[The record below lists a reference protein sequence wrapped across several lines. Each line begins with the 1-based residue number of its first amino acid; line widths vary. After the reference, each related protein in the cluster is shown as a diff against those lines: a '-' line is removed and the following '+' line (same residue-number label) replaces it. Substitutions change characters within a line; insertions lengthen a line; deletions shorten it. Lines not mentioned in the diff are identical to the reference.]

1 MSLPPGTA
9 SGPGA
14 LDLPFL
20 SLDVETLDLGPGVKA
35 IGLELIETESREPV
49 RGSEAIAIW
58 SEVFPALVNREP
70 FVLDFFSHL
79 DRVRDFCNA
88 RKIAFREAADRCIVV
103 PEPSREQL
111 RDLLQRFEGET
122 FGLRAGAATKEPDS

>member
-35 IGLELIETESREPV
+35 VGLELIETESREPV
-49 RGSEAIAIW
+49 RGKEASEIW
-58 SEVFPALVNREP
+58 SGLFPALIAQESFAV
-70 FVLDFFSHL
+70 DFFSHL
-79 DRVRDFCNA
+79 DRVRDFCAA
-88 RKIAFREAADRCIVV
+88 RRIPFRQGAGRCIVV
-103 PEPSREQL
+103 PQPANEQL
-111 RDLLQRFEGET
+111 KDL
-122 FGLRAGAATKEPDS
+122 